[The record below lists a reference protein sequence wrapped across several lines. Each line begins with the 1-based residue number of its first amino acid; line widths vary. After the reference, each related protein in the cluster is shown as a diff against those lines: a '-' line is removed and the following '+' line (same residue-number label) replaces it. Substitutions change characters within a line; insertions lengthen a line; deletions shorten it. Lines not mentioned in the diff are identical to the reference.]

1 YQGQGT
7 LGRRLLDGETKV
19 RIYGE
24 EHDVRCKVRKI
35 SGFSAHADWPEL
47 LASTRHLAGR
57 FKQVFVVHVEDA
69 HAESYAGRLRDA
81 GFGDVVVPSKF
92 DRVPIG

>member
-1 YQGQGT
+1 M
-7 LGRRLLDGETKV
+7 
-19 RIYGE
+19 RIFGE
-24 EHDVRCKVRKI
+24 ERDVRCKVRSI

-57 FKQVFVVHVEDA
+57 CKQVFVVHGEDA
-69 HAESYAGRLRDA
+69 PAEAFAGRLRDA
-81 GFGDVVVPSKF
+81 GFGDVVVPSKY